1 MRMAGTHA
9 MKVFGKPDRAINCDC
24 ERVNEP
30 TLLQSIFLQND
41 PLVRMRLASS
51 GWISEVGES
60 KVNDE
65 AKLIREAW
73 LRSVNRPPSQV
84 EVDRAKEHLASA
96 KSTEEGMTDLLW
108 ALMNTKEFILNH

>member
-1 MRMAGTHA
+1 M
-9 MKVFGKPDRAINCDC
+9 
-24 ERVNEP
+24 
-30 TLLQSIFLQND
+30 QSIFLEND

-51 GWISEVGES
+51 GWISEVAES
-60 KVNDE
+60 KTNDE

-73 LRSVNRPPSQV
+73 LRSVNRQPSPT
-84 EVDRAKEHLASA
+84 EVDRAREHLASA